1 MRINIQR
8 LILFALVGVFVAQL
22 IFYYPNLGEYVST
35 HFDVFGRPN
44 GFMRKN
50 TFVIFEFAL
59 LALILA
65 ETLLIPV
72 MIEKLPPRL
81 LNLPNRDFWLA
92 EDRRAST
99 YDSIRT
105 FFELL
110 GIVMVAFF
118 TVVNQ
123 MVFRANVLR
132 ENLPTWLFLAV
143 VAAFVAFVIGWVIK
157 LARSFRLP
165 K

>member
-22 IFYYPNLGEYVST
+22 IFYYPNLGETVST
-35 HFDVFGRPN
+35 HFDAFGRPN
-44 GFMRKN
+44 GFMRKD

-59 LALILA
+59 LVLILG

-72 MIEKLPPRL
+72 VIEKLPTRL
-81 LNLPNRDFWLA
+81 LNLPNRDHWLA
-92 EDRRAST
+92 DERREAT
-99 YDSIRT
+99 YGSIRT

-110 GIVMVAFF
+110 GMVMVAFF
-118 TVVNQ
+118 IVVNQ

-143 VAAFVAFVIGWVIK
+143 VSAFVAFVIAWVIK

>member
-35 HFDVFGRPN
+35 HFDAFGRPN

-59 LALILA
+59 LALILG

-72 MIEKLPPRL
+72 MIEKLPVRF

-92 EDRRAST
+92 EDRREST

>member
-1 MRINIQR
+1 
-8 LILFALVGVFVAQL
+8 
-22 IFYYPNLGEYVST
+22 
-35 HFDVFGRPN
+35 
-44 GFMRKN
+44 
-50 TFVIFEFAL
+50 
-59 LALILA
+59 
-65 ETLLIPV
+65 
-72 MIEKLPPRL
+72 MIEKLPVRF

-92 EDRRAST
+92 EDRREST